1 MIRLVLLLV
10 RMVQLTRN
18 FSVSPTASWIFQP
31 NPPPTPILLLG
42 IGSLFIAISSTIT
55 LLGEDSARQSMIDEL
70 KILLHGNLIDPDNM
84 DNPETSP
91 EYSLSS
97 LFLLLDI
104 VSYMWIYVS
113 IMALLLVPPISIT
126 MWTNSN
132 NPFAYRKKQH
142 NNWIK
147 TLPWTCLL
155 LWIVDLLWWISSL
168 LLLLV
173 KVTLS

>member
-18 FSVSPTASWIFQP
+18 FSVSLTASWIFQP

-91 EYSLSS
+91 EYSFSS

-104 VSYMWIYVS
+104 VNYMWIYVS

-126 MWTNSN
+126 M
-132 NPFAYRKKQH
+132 
-142 NNWIK
+142 
-147 TLPWTCLL
+147 
-155 LWIVDLLWWISSL
+155 
-168 LLLLV
+168 
-173 KVTLS
+173 

>member
-31 NPPPTPILLLG
+31 NPRLTPILLLG

-104 VSYMWIYVS
+104 VNYMWIYVS
-113 IMALLLVPPISIT
+113 IMVLLLVPLISIT
-126 MWTNSN
+126 M
-132 NPFAYRKKQH
+132 
-142 NNWIK
+142 
-147 TLPWTCLL
+147 
-155 LWIVDLLWWISSL
+155 
-168 LLLLV
+168 
-173 KVTLS
+173 

>member
-1 MIRLVLLLV
+1 MVKPDLPSSQIIVEDDKVSIYLFLSMIRLVLLLV

-18 FSVSPTASWIFQP
+18 FSVSLTASWIFQP

-126 MWTNSN
+126 M
-132 NPFAYRKKQH
+132 
-142 NNWIK
+142 
-147 TLPWTCLL
+147 
-155 LWIVDLLWWISSL
+155 
-168 LLLLV
+168 
-173 KVTLS
+173 

>member
-1 MIRLVLLLV
+1 M
-10 RMVQLTRN
+10 
-18 FSVSPTASWIFQP
+18 
-31 NPPPTPILLLG
+31 
-42 IGSLFIAISSTIT
+42 
-55 LLGEDSARQSMIDEL
+55 GEDSARQSMIDEL

-126 MWTNSN
+126 M
-132 NPFAYRKKQH
+132 
-142 NNWIK
+142 
-147 TLPWTCLL
+147 
-155 LWIVDLLWWISSL
+155 
-168 LLLLV
+168 
-173 KVTLS
+173 